1 MPEADRARTTLVVPM
16 TSPRGH
22 DLGWV
27 GLSLPADRPLP
38 APDTIKSRIDT
49 MAATL

>member
-1 MPEADRARTTLVVPM
+1 M

-27 GLSLPADRPLP
+27 GLSLPEGRALP
-38 APDTIKSRIDT
+38 APEAIRSRIDA